1 MAFAHVHFFLYL
13 CSQII
18 KSSMKKLFSFFA
30 LSFLT
35 ISGVLAQ
42 SNLRVVAATPID
54 TIDVVCHDLVLN
66 TDFIGLFKMA
76 YIFANNSEYEL
87 TGAINNVD
95 SIPPGTYTD
104 CFMDLKHIATQ
115 TQIPAISV
123 TLTLAI
129 DANRN
134 CVITGQMLGE
144 DNICYNLH
152 LSWTPPIS
160 TDTVHIAF
168 DKSASV
174 AYYPDLEHDFML
186 VNQNDAYEIAL
197 DIIGVPMDSS
207 FTEKNLN
214 IGFCLIAD
222 KTTQDTIKIASAEG
236 RVWQANDTT
245 YLSANV
251 AGFDAVTYSIDLWY
265 AVPEVTQTQAL
276 TISDATFYNK
286 LEEEGFY
293 ALIGKTEDQSLE
305 FAISLLGSTE
315 EDIPGTYINDGLF
328 GAFTGENYDFINY
341 IGGNY
346 ATYIAK
352 WNVDKNDYDVLSIEK
367 GNAKVTMDGEQ
378 NVTLVGTFIAQD
390 GVQYNITLTTKVD
403 IPRLDDDMT
412 SGSIDC
418 VITGDDITL
427 EDMTA
432 ENGTIFFDVMTD
444 NALMALYFYA
454 EAADP
459 EIVIPEGTYY
469 IDESHD
475 YFTVNAS
482 DGSIGTYPTFY
493 ATHNGMD
500 FTSMYFFVSGTVEVV
515 NKQGKLYMEINARNS
530 YNVPAHIIYDASV
543 TTGMLDTRVP
553 TPDTQK
559 VLRDGQLLIIRNGNA
574 FNLLGARVGI

>member
-1 MAFAHVHFFLYL
+1 
-13 CSQII
+13 
-18 KSSMKKLFSFFA
+18 MKKLLIILA
-30 LSFLT
+30 LSLLT
-35 ISGVLAQ
+35 VSTAVSQ
-42 SNLRVVAATPID
+42 SNQRVVTAPID
-54 TIDVVCHDLVLN
+54 TIDVVCHDLELN
-66 TDFIGLFKMA
+66 TDFLSLFKMA
-76 YIFANNSEYEL
+76 YIFANNDEYEL
-87 TGAINNVD
+87 TGAIYAD
-95 SIPPGTYTD
+95 SIPPGTYTN
-104 CFMDLKHIATQ
+104 CVMDLKHIATQ
-115 TQIPAISV
+115 TQIPAVSV

-152 LSWTPPIS
+152 LSWTPPVS
-160 TDTVHIAF
+160 TETVHIAF
-168 DKSASV
+168 DNSASV

-214 IGFCLIAD
+214 IGYCLIAD
-222 KTTQDTIKIASAEG
+222 KTTQDTIKIASANG
-236 RVWQANDTT
+236 RVWQSNDTT
-245 YLSANV
+245 YLSADV

-265 AVPEVTQTQAL
+265 TVPEVTQTHTL

-432 ENGTIFFDVMTD
+432 ENGTIFFDVMT
-444 NALMALYFYA
+444 NNTLMALYFYA

-469 IDESHD
+469 IDDSQD
-475 YFTVNAS
+475 YFSVNAS

-500 FTSMYFFVSGTVEVV
+500 FTSMYFFVSGTVEVI

-530 YNVPAHIIYDASV
+530 YNVPAHIIYDGSV
-543 TTGMLDTRVP
+543 TTGMLDTQIP
-553 TPDTQK
+553 THDTQK
-559 VLRDGQLLIIRNGNA
+559 VLRNGQLLIIRNGTA
-574 FNLLGARVGI
+574 FNLMGARVQLQ

>member
-1 MAFAHVHFFLYL
+1 
-13 CSQII
+13 
-18 KSSMKKLFSFFA
+18 MKKLLIILA
-30 LSFLT
+30 LSLLT
-35 ISGVLAQ
+35 VSTAVSQ
-42 SNLRVVAATPID
+42 SNQRVVTAPID
-54 TIDVVCHDLVLN
+54 TIDVVCHDLELN
-66 TDFIGLFKMA
+66 TDFLSLFKMA
-76 YIFANNSEYEL
+76 YIFANNDEYEL
-87 TGAINNVD
+87 TGAIYAD
-95 SIPPGTYTD
+95 SIPPGTYTN
-104 CFMDLKHIATQ
+104 CVMDLKHIATQ
-115 TQIPAISV
+115 TQIPAVSV

-152 LSWTPPIS
+152 LSWTPPTS
-160 TDTVHIAF
+160 TDTVKIAF
-168 DKSASV
+168 DNSAWV

-186 VNQNDAYEIAL
+186 SNQNEEYDVAL
-197 DIIGVPMDSS
+197 DIRRVAMGDT
-207 FTEKNLN
+207 FDEGNLN
-214 IGFCLIAD
+214 IAYCLITN
-222 KTTQDTIKIASAEG
+222 KLTRDTVKIASAEG

-328 GAFTGENYDFINY
+328 GAFTGENYDFLHF

-432 ENGTIFFDVMTD
+432 ENGTIFFDVMT
-444 NALMALYFYA
+444 NNTLMALYFYA

-469 IDESHD
+469 IDDTQD

-500 FTSMYFFVSGTVEVV
+500 FTSMYFFVSGTVEVI

-530 YNVPAHIIYDASV
+530 YNVPAHIIYDGSG
-543 TTGMLDTRVP
+543 TTGLLDTQIP
-553 TPDTQK
+553 TPNTQK

-574 FNLLGARVGI
+574 FNLMGARVQ

>member
-1 MAFAHVHFFLYL
+1 
-13 CSQII
+13 
-18 KSSMKKLFSFFA
+18 MKKLLIILA
-30 LSFLT
+30 LSLLT
-35 ISGVLAQ
+35 VSTAVSQ
-42 SNLRVVAATPID
+42 SHQRVVTAPID
-54 TIDVVCHDLVLN
+54 TIYVVCHDLELN
-66 TDFIGLFKMA
+66 TDFLSLFKMA
-76 YIFANNSEYEL
+76 YIFANNDEYEL
-87 TGAINNVD
+87 TGAIYAD
-95 SIPPGTYTD
+95 SIPPGTYTN
-104 CFMDLKHIATQ
+104 CVMDLKHIATQ
-115 TQIPAISV
+115 TQIPAVSV

-152 LSWTPPIS
+152 LSWTPPTS
-160 TDTVHIAF
+160 TDTVKIAF
-168 DKSASV
+168 DNSAWV

-186 VNQNDAYEIAL
+186 SNQNEEYDVAL
-197 DIIGVPMDSS
+197 DIRRVAMGDT
-207 FTEKNLN
+207 FDEGNLN
-214 IGFCLIAD
+214 IAYCLITN
-222 KTTQDTIKIASAEG
+222 KLTQDTVKIASAEG

-245 YLSANV
+245 YLSTNV

-265 AVPEVTQTQAL
+265 AVPEVTQTQEL

-328 GAFTGENYDFINY
+328 GAFTGENYDFLHF

-352 WNVDKNDYDVLSIEK
+352 WNIDKNDYDVLSIEK

-469 IDESHD
+469 IDDTQD

-530 YNVPAHIIYDASV
+530 YNVPAHIIYDGSV
-543 TTGMLDTRVP
+543 TTCMLDTRIP

-574 FNLLGARVGI
+574 FNLMGARVQSCVQ

>member
-1 MAFAHVHFFLYL
+1 MEWNG
-13 CSQII
+13 
-18 KSSMKKLFSFFA
+18 KKLNIIDCPGSDDFVGAAMTA
-30 LSFLT
+30 LNVT
-35 ISGVLAQ
+35 
-42 SNLRVVAATPID
+42 D
-54 TIDVVCHDLVLN
+54 T
-66 TDFIGLFKMA
+66 
-76 YIFANNSEYEL
+76 
-87 TGAINNVD
+87 AILL
-95 SIPPGTYTD
+95 
-104 CFMDLKHIATQ
+104 LK
-115 TQIPAISV
+115 
-123 TLTLAI
+123 
-129 DANRN
+129 
-134 CVITGQMLGE
+134 G
-144 DNICYNLH
+144 NLH
-152 LSWTPPIS
+152 LSWTPPVS

-222 KTTQDTIKIASAEG
+222 KTTQDTIKIASANG
-236 RVWQANDTT
+236 RVWQSNDTT
-245 YLSANV
+245 YLSADV

-265 AVPEVTQTQAL
+265 AVPEVTQTHTL

-328 GAFTGENYDFINY
+328 GGFTGKNYDFLHF

-418 VITGDDITL
+418 VITGNDITL

-469 IDESHD
+469 IDDSQD
-475 YFTVNAS
+475 YFSVNAS

-500 FTSMYFFVSGTVEVV
+500 FTSMYFFVNGTVDVRK
-515 NKQGKLYMEINARNS
+515 KQIGR
-530 YNVPAHIIYDASV
+530 AHV
-543 TTGMLDTRVP
+543 
-553 TPDTQK
+553 
-559 VLRDGQLLIIRNGNA
+559 
-574 FNLLGARVGI
+574 

>member
-1 MAFAHVHFFLYL
+1 
-13 CSQII
+13 
-18 KSSMKKLFSFFA
+18 MKKLLIILA
-30 LSFLT
+30 LSLLT
-35 ISGVLAQ
+35 VSTAVSQ
-42 SNLRVVAATPID
+42 SHQRVVTAPID
-54 TIDVVCHDLVLN
+54 TIDVVCHDLELN
-66 TDFIGLFKMA
+66 TDFLSLFKMA
-76 YIFANNSEYEL
+76 YIFANNDEYEL
-87 TGAINNVD
+87 TGAIYAD
-95 SIPPGTYTD
+95 SIPPGTYTN
-104 CFMDLKHIATQ
+104 CVMDLKHIATQ
-115 TQIPAISV
+115 TQIPAVSV
-123 TLTLAI
+123 TLTLDV

-152 LSWTPPIS
+152 LSWTPPTS
-160 TDTVHIAF
+160 TDTVKIAF
-168 DKSASV
+168 DNSAWV

-186 VNQNDAYEIAL
+186 SNQNEEYDVAL
-197 DIIGVPMDSS
+197 DIRRVAMGDT
-207 FTEKNLN
+207 FDEGNLN
-214 IGFCLIAD
+214 IAYCLITN
-222 KTTQDTIKIASAEG
+222 KLTQDTVKIASAEG

-328 GAFTGENYDFINY
+328 GAFTGENYDFLHF

-432 ENGTIFFDVMTD
+432 ENGTIFFDVIT
-444 NALMALYFYA
+444 NNTLMALYFYA

-469 IDESHD
+469 IDDTQD

-500 FTSMYFFVSGTVEVV
+500 FTSMYFFVSGTVEVI

-530 YNVPAHIIYDASV
+530 YNVPAHIIYDGSV
-543 TTGMLDTRVP
+543 TTGLLDTQIP
-553 TPDTQK
+553 TPNTQK
-559 VLRDGQLLIIRNGNA
+559 VLRNGQLLIIRNGNA
-574 FNLLGARVGI
+574 FNLMGARVQ

>member
-1 MAFAHVHFFLYL
+1 
-13 CSQII
+13 
-18 KSSMKKLFSFFA
+18 MKKILSVLVISFGAISIAFS
-30 LSFLT
+30 
-35 ISGVLAQ
+35 Q
-42 SNLRVVAATPID
+42 SNQKVVSVTPID
-54 TIDVVCHDLVLN
+54 TIDVVCHDLELN
-66 TDFIGLFKMA
+66 TDFIGLFRMA
-76 YIFANNSEYEL
+76 YIFANNSDYEL

-104 CFMDLKHIATQ
+104 CMMDLKHIATQ
-115 TQIPAISV
+115 TQIPAVSV
-123 TLTLAI
+123 TLILAV
-129 DANRN
+129 DENRN

-152 LSWTPPIS
+152 LSWTPPVS
-160 TDTVHIAF
+160 TDTIEITF
-168 DKSASV
+168 DNSAWV

-186 VNQNDAYEIAL
+186 SNQNEEYNISL
-197 DIIGVPMDSS
+197 DIRRVAMGETFD
-207 FTEKNLN
+207 EGNLN
-214 IGFCLIAD
+214 IAYCLITN
-222 KTTQDTIKIASAEG
+222 KLTKDTVKIASAEG

-245 YLSANV
+245 YLFADV

-265 AVPEVTQTQAL
+265 AVPEVTQAQTL

-328 GAFTGENYDFINY
+328 GGFTGKNYDFINY

-346 ATYIAK
+346 STYIAK
-352 WNVDKNDYDVLSIEK
+352 WNADKNDYDVLSIEK

-454 EAADP
+454 EVADP

-469 IDESHD
+469 IDDSQD
-475 YFTVNAS
+475 YFSVNAS

-500 FTSMYFFVSGTVEVV
+500 FTSMYFFVNGTVDVRK
-515 NKQGKLYMEINARNS
+515 KQGKLYMEINARNS
-530 YNVPAHIIYDASV
+530 YNVPAHIIYDGSA
-543 TTGMLDTRVP
+543 TTGMLDTQISAS
-553 TPDTQK
+553 DTQK
-559 VLRDGQLLIIRNGNA
+559 VLRNGQLLIIRNGNA
-574 FNLLGARVGI
+574 FNLMGARVQSRAQ

>member
-1 MAFAHVHFFLYL
+1 
-13 CSQII
+13 
-18 KSSMKKLFSFFA
+18 MKKLLIILA
-30 LSFLT
+30 LSLLT
-35 ISGVLAQ
+35 VSTAVSQ
-42 SNLRVVAATPID
+42 SHQRVVTAAPID
-54 TIDVVCHDLVLN
+54 TIEVVCYDLELN
-66 TDFIGLFKMA
+66 TDFLSLFKMA

-115 TQIPAISV
+115 TKIPAVSV

-152 LSWTPPIS
+152 LSWTPPTS
-160 TDTVHIAF
+160 TDTVKIAF
-168 DKSASV
+168 DNSAWV

-186 VNQNDAYEIAL
+186 SNQNEEYNIAL
-197 DIIGVPMDSS
+197 DIRRVAMGDT
-207 FTEKNLN
+207 FDERNLN
-214 IGFCLIAD
+214 IAYCLITN
-222 KTTQDTIKIASAEG
+222 KLTQDTVKIASAEG

-418 VITGDDITL
+418 IITGDDITL

-444 NALMALYFYA
+444 NALMALYFYV
-454 EAADP
+454 EEADP

-469 IDESHD
+469 IDESQD

-574 FNLLGARVGI
+574 FNLLGARVQ

>member
-1 MAFAHVHFFLYL
+1 
-13 CSQII
+13 
-18 KSSMKKLFSFFA
+18 MKKLLIILA
-30 LSFLT
+30 LSLLT
-35 ISGVLAQ
+35 VSTAVSQ
-42 SNLRVVAATPID
+42 SHQRVVTAAPID
-54 TIDVVCHDLVLN
+54 TIEVVCHDLELN
-66 TDFIGLFKMA
+66 TDFLSLFKMA

-115 TQIPAISV
+115 TKIPAVSV

-134 CVITGQMLGE
+134 CVITGEMLGE

-152 LSWTPPIS
+152 LSWTPPTS
-160 TDTVHIAF
+160 TDTVKIAF
-168 DKSASV
+168 DNSAWV

-186 VNQNDAYEIAL
+186 SNQNEEYDVAL
-197 DIIGVPMDSS
+197 DIRRVAMGDT
-207 FTEKNLN
+207 FDEGNLN
-214 IGFCLIAD
+214 IAYCLITN
-222 KTTQDTIKIASAEG
+222 KLTRDTVKIASAEG
-236 RVWQANDTT
+236 RVWQSNDTT
-245 YLSANV
+245 YLSADV

-265 AVPEVTQTQAL
+265 AVPEVTQIHTL

-305 FAISLLGSTE
+305 FAISLLGSME

-328 GAFTGENYDFINY
+328 GGFTGKNYDFLHF

-444 NALMALYFYA
+444 KELLALYFYV
-454 EAADP
+454 EEADP

-469 IDESHD
+469 IDESQD

-493 ATHNGMD
+493 AAHNGMD

-530 YNVPAHIIYDASV
+530 YNVPAHIIYDGSA
-543 TTGMLDTRVP
+543 TTDLLDTRIP
-553 TPDTQK
+553 IPDTRKTIQN
-559 VLRDGQLLIIRNGNA
+559 GQLLILRNGETYNV
-574 FNLLGARVGI
+574 LGAKL

>member
-1 MAFAHVHFFLYL
+1 
-13 CSQII
+13 
-18 KSSMKKLFSFFA
+18 MKKLLIILA
-30 LSFLT
+30 LSLLT
-35 ISGVLAQ
+35 VSTAVSQ
-42 SNLRVVAATPID
+42 SNQRVVTAPID
-54 TIDVVCHDLVLN
+54 TIDVVCHDLELN
-66 TDFIGLFKMA
+66 TDFLSLFKMA
-76 YIFANNSEYEL
+76 YIFANNDEYEL
-87 TGAINNVD
+87 TGAIYAD
-95 SIPPGTYTD
+95 SIPPGTYTN
-104 CFMDLKHIATQ
+104 CVMDLKHIATQ
-115 TQIPAISV
+115 TQIPSVSV
-123 TLTLAI
+123 TLTLDV

-152 LSWTPPIS
+152 LSWTPPTS
-160 TDTVHIAF
+160 TDTVKIAF
-168 DKSASV
+168 DNSAWV

-186 VNQNDAYEIAL
+186 SNQNEEYDVAL
-197 DIIGVPMDSS
+197 DIRRVAMGDT
-207 FTEKNLN
+207 FDEGNLN
-214 IGFCLIAD
+214 IAYCLITN
-222 KTTQDTIKIASAEG
+222 KLTRDTVKIASAEG

-328 GAFTGENYDFINY
+328 GAFTGENYDFLHF

-412 SGSIDC
+412 YGSIDC

-444 NALMALYFYA
+444 NALMALYFYV
-454 EAADP
+454 EEADP

-469 IDESHD
+469 IDDTQD

-530 YNVPAHIIYDASV
+530 YNVPAHIIYDGSV
-543 TTGMLDTRVP
+543 TTGMLDTQIP
-553 TPDTQK
+553 THDTQK
-559 VLRDGQLLIIRNGNA
+559 VLRNGQLLIIRNGNA
-574 FNLLGARVGI
+574 FNLMGARVQ

>member
-1 MAFAHVHFFLYL
+1 
-13 CSQII
+13 
-18 KSSMKKLFSFFA
+18 MKKLLIILA
-30 LSFLT
+30 LSLLT
-35 ISGVLAQ
+35 VSTAVSQ
-42 SNLRVVAATPID
+42 SNQRVVTAPID
-54 TIDVVCHDLVLN
+54 TINVVCHDLELN
-66 TDFIGLFKMA
+66 TDFLSLFKMA
-76 YIFANNSEYEL
+76 YIFANNDEYEL
-87 TGAINNVD
+87 TGAIYAD
-95 SIPPGTYTD
+95 SIPPGTYTN
-104 CFMDLKHIATQ
+104 CVMDLKHIATR
-115 TQIPAISV
+115 TQIPSVSV
-123 TLTLAI
+123 TLTLDV

-152 LSWTPPIS
+152 LSWTPPTS
-160 TDTVHIAF
+160 TDTVKIAF
-168 DKSASV
+168 DNSAWV

-186 VNQNDAYEIAL
+186 SNQNEEYDVAL
-197 DIIGVPMDSS
+197 DIRRVAMGDT
-207 FTEKNLN
+207 FNEGNLN
-214 IGFCLIAD
+214 IAYCLITN
-222 KTTQDTIKIASAEG
+222 KLTRDTVKIASAEG

-328 GAFTGENYDFINY
+328 GAFTGENYDFLHF

-412 SGSIDC
+412 YGSIDC

-432 ENGTIFFDVMTD
+432 ENGTIFFDVMTN
-444 NALMALYFYA
+444 NALMALYFYV
-454 EAADP
+454 EEADP

-469 IDESHD
+469 IDDTQD

-530 YNVPAHIIYDASV
+530 YNVPAHIIYDGSV
-543 TTGMLDTRVP
+543 TTGMLDTRIP

-574 FNLLGARVGI
+574 FNLMGACVQ

>member
-1 MAFAHVHFFLYL
+1 
-13 CSQII
+13 
-18 KSSMKKLFSFFA
+18 MKKLLIILA
-30 LSFLT
+30 LSLLT
-35 ISGVLAQ
+35 VSTAVSQ
-42 SNLRVVAATPID
+42 SHQRVVTAAPID
-54 TIDVVCHDLVLN
+54 TIEVVCHDLELN
-66 TDFIGLFKMA
+66 TDFLSLFKMA

-115 TQIPAISV
+115 TKIPAVSV

-144 DNICYNLH
+144 DNICYNLY
-152 LSWTPPIS
+152 LSWTPPTS
-160 TDTVHIAF
+160 TDTVKIAF
-168 DKSASV
+168 DNSAWV

-186 VNQNDAYEIAL
+186 SNQNEEYNIAL
-197 DIIGVPMDSS
+197 DIRRVAMGDT
-207 FTEKNLN
+207 FDERNLN
-214 IGFCLIAD
+214 IAYCLITN
-222 KTTQDTIKIASAEG
+222 KLTQDTVKIASAEG

-328 GAFTGENYDFINY
+328 GAFTGKNYDFINY

-432 ENGTIFFDVMTD
+432 EYGTIFFDVMTD

-469 IDESHD
+469 IDESQD

-574 FNLLGARVGI
+574 FNILGARVGI

>member
-1 MAFAHVHFFLYL
+1 
-13 CSQII
+13 
-18 KSSMKKLFSFFA
+18 MKKLLIILA
-30 LSFLT
+30 LSLLT
-35 ISGVLAQ
+35 VSTAVSQ
-42 SNLRVVAATPID
+42 SHQRVVTAAPID
-54 TIDVVCHDLVLN
+54 TIEVVCHDLELN
-66 TDFIGLFKMA
+66 TDFLSLFKMA

-115 TQIPAISV
+115 TKIPAVSV

-152 LSWTPPIS
+152 LSWTPPVS

-222 KTTQDTIKIASAEG
+222 KTTQDTIKIASANG
-236 RVWQANDTT
+236 RVWQSNDTT
-245 YLSANV
+245 YLSADV

-265 AVPEVTQTQAL
+265 AVPEVTQTHTL

-293 ALIGKTEDQSLE
+293 ALIGKTEEQSLE

-328 GAFTGENYDFINY
+328 GGFTGKNYDFINY
-341 IGGNY
+341 IGGSY
-346 ATYIAK
+346 STYIAK
-352 WNVDKNDYDVLSIEK
+352 WNADKNDYDVLSIEK
-367 GNAKVTMDGEQ
+367 GNAKVTMDEEQ
-378 NVTLVGTFIAQD
+378 NVTLVGTFITRD

-412 SGSIDC
+412 EGAIDC
-418 VITGDDITL
+418 VITGNDITL
-427 EDMTA
+427 EDKTA
-432 ENGTIFFDVMTD
+432 ENGSIFFDVMTD

-454 EAADP
+454 KAADP
-459 EIVIPEGTYY
+459 DIVIPEGIYY
-469 IDESHD
+469 IDDSED
-475 YFTVNAS
+475 YFSVNAS
-482 DGSIGTYPTFY
+482 DGSISTYPSFY
-493 ATHNGMD
+493 ATHNGND
-500 FTSMYFFVSGTVEVV
+500 FTSMYFFVSGTVEVK
-515 NKQGKLYMEINARNS
+515 NKNGKLYMEINARNS
-530 YNVPAHIIYDASV
+530 YNVPAHIIYDGSA
-543 TTGMLDTRVP
+543 TTDLLDTRIP
-553 TPDTQK
+553 IPDTRKTIQN
-559 VLRDGQLLIIRNGNA
+559 GQLLILRNGETYNV
-574 FNLLGARVGI
+574 LGAKL

>member
-1 MAFAHVHFFLYL
+1 
-13 CSQII
+13 
-18 KSSMKKLFSFFA
+18 MKKLLIILV
-30 LSFLT
+30 LSLLT
-35 ISGVLAQ
+35 LSTAVSQ
-42 SNLRVVAATPID
+42 SHQRVVTAAPVD
-54 TIDVVCHDLVLN
+54 TIEVVCHDLELN
-66 TDFIGLFKMA
+66 TDFLSLFKMA

-115 TQIPAISV
+115 TKIPAVSV

-134 CVITGQMLGE
+134 CVITGEMLGE

-152 LSWTPPIS
+152 LSWTPPVS

-214 IGFCLIAD
+214 IGFCMIAD
-222 KTTQDTIKIASAEG
+222 KTTQDTIKIASANG
-236 RVWQANDTT
+236 RVWQSNDTT
-245 YLSANV
+245 YLSADI

-265 AVPEVTQTQAL
+265 AVPEVTQTHTL

-328 GAFTGENYDFINY
+328 GGFTGKNYDFINY
-341 IGGNY
+341 IGGSY
-346 ATYIAK
+346 STYIAK
-352 WNVDKNDYDVLSIEK
+352 WNADKNDYDVLSIEK
-367 GNAKVTMDGEQ
+367 GNAKVTMDEEQ
-378 NVTLVGTFIAQD
+378 NVTLVGTFITRD

-412 SGSIDC
+412 EGAIDC
-418 VITGDDITL
+418 VITGNDITL
-427 EDMTA
+427 EDKTA
-432 ENGTIFFDVMTD
+432 ENGSIFFDVMTD

-459 EIVIPEGTYY
+459 DIVIPEGIYY
-469 IDESHD
+469 IDDSED
-475 YFTVNAS
+475 YFSVNAS
-482 DGSIGTYPTFY
+482 DGSISTYPSFY
-493 ATHNGMD
+493 ATHNGND
-500 FTSMYFFVSGTVEVV
+500 FTSMYFFVSGTVEVK
-515 NKQGKLYMEINARNS
+515 NKNGKLYMEINARNS
-530 YNVPAHIIYDASV
+530 YNVPAHIIYDGSA
-543 TTGMLDTRVP
+543 TTDLLDTRIP
-553 TPDTQK
+553 IPDTRKTIQN
-559 VLRDGQLLIIRNGNA
+559 GQILILRNGETYNV
-574 FNLLGARVGI
+574 LGAKL

>member
-1 MAFAHVHFFLYL
+1 
-13 CSQII
+13 
-18 KSSMKKLFSFFA
+18 MKKLLIILA
-30 LSFLT
+30 LSLLT
-35 ISGVLAQ
+35 VSTAVSQ
-42 SNLRVVAATPID
+42 SHQRVVTAAPID
-54 TIDVVCHDLVLN
+54 TIDVVCHDLELN
-66 TDFIGLFKMA
+66 TDFLSLFKMA
-76 YIFANNSEYEL
+76 YIFANNDEYEL
-87 TGAINNVD
+87 TGAIYAD
-95 SIPPGTYTD
+95 SIPPGTYTN
-104 CFMDLKHIATQ
+104 CVMDLKHIATQ
-115 TQIPAISV
+115 TQIPSVSV
-123 TLTLAI
+123 TLTLDV

-152 LSWTPPIS
+152 LSWTPPTS
-160 TDTVHIAF
+160 TDTVKIAF
-168 DKSASV
+168 DNSAWV

-186 VNQNDAYEIAL
+186 SNQNEEYDVAL
-197 DIIGVPMDSS
+197 DIRRVAMGDT
-207 FTEKNLN
+207 FDEGNLN
-214 IGFCLIAD
+214 IAYCLITN
-222 KTTQDTIKIASAEG
+222 KLTQDTVKIASAEG

-265 AVPEVTQTQAL
+265 AVPEVTQTHTL

-328 GAFTGENYDFINY
+328 GAFTGENYDFLHF

-432 ENGTIFFDVMTD
+432 ENGTIFFDVMT
-444 NALMALYFYA
+444 NNTLMALYFYV
-454 EAADP
+454 EEADP

-469 IDESHD
+469 IDDTQD

-530 YNVPAHIIYDASV
+530 YNVPAHIIYDGSA
-543 TTGMLDTRVP
+543 TTGMLDTQISAS
-553 TPDTQK
+553 DTQK
-559 VLRDGQLLIIRNGNA
+559 VLRNGQLLIIRNGNA
-574 FNLLGARVGI
+574 FNLMGARVQSRAQ